1 MFFEEYRQRES
12 SMSSGEI
19 SYKKAW
25 NEIAATMHT
34 KGYNV
39 SGNARRE

>member
-1 MFFEEYRQRES
+1 
-12 SMSSGEI
+12 MSSGEI

-25 NEIAATMHT
+25 NEIAATMYT

-39 SGNARRE
+39 SGNA